1 MPKTRPLPSDTA
13 EASAES
19 PAKAPLARSRT
30 RPVRASGLPAAESA
44 ARQSEPLPAQHCDF
58 CGAEAATVRRVA
70 LDRDYDRL
78 LTPHRE
84 LYACGPCS
92 ERKEGRRLGL
102 QR

>member
-13 EASAES
+13 EASVPP

-30 RPVRASGLPAAESA
+30 RPVRASGLPAAGSTA
-44 ARQSEPLPAQHCDF
+44 PQPDPLPAQHCDF